1 MPDTGTFRSKPVDG
15 YITPLLN
22 DDKDTG
28 FPLGL
33 HKTENN
39 WHCSELFGGNKLA
52 SAGTRKH
59 ALASAIQKLER
70 NFPAANGFD
79 FSAFAEAVKSQS
91 KETGS
96 INPKLI
102 TL

>member
-15 YITPLLN
+15 YVTPLLN
-22 DDKDTG
+22 DGKDTG

-33 HKTENN
+33 HRTGKT
-39 WHCSELFGGNKLA
+39 WYCSELAGGNKIS
-52 SAGTRKH
+52 SAVTRRQ

-70 NFPAANGFD
+70 NFPASNGFD
-79 FSAFAEAVKSQS
+79 FSAFAEAVKGQS